1 MANPLFKNSKGDNV
15 NSPSNPLNEAN
26 KTYHQSR
33 NTFVYDRPHFTTA
46 CFADVTPY
54 EVVEGVGEDVLEFGN
69 KHHIRTYTLQSPLMS
84 DLFMK
89 KSYYMLDMRSIL
101 PNNWDKI
108 YREPAHGSDVP
119 VDGSVNTY
127 VENLFSTIHNI
138 CSSIS
143 VDGWNSSELSNLFRF
158 VFFLESIFSD
168 ASLFARLYNHYSNL
182 VYFVDDGGDLT
193 FYGRMTFDEAINILY
208 SNINSIILESFQ
220 QGVGYFY
227 LEDFI
232 SERTYS
238 IPTEISFVH
247 ALEYVRTYPE
257 RYNFIS
263 TVSSVTVTSII
274 DELLHFISTMRVDSV
289 ATASFPVNYARVAA
303 YQLVCSEYFTND
315 KVDNIYSAELYRQN
329 MYGLYRRFYGTS
341 FPTFVYNG
349 VDTLYDCLSGKY
361 LAACLTRLLQV
372 MTKTVP
378 SSLGDISDYV
388 FGYLENLFSI
398 RKSLRYGDYF
408 TGARPEPYAAV
419 DMDAEVID
427 GKVSAIDSTRSILAQ
442 RFANAVARSGR
453 KFSDYLT
460 DVIGG
465 YDVPDVTVPRWLA
478 SKTSKVSGFE
488 VENTTSENQG
498 NIVTVLNSANSDYIY
513 SVEAGSPC
521 IIIGVMTFSMERY
534 YSESLDRFSFHKDR
548 DDMFNKFMQ
557 FVGDQDVEAREYKAN
572 LVGSYAYQIRH
583 MEYKQRFPVVSGG
596 WRKFLPPMFMIAD
609 NVIDIESDQH
619 EYTINE
625 YNIRSL
631 NSDFDGFYASLT
643 NFGLASRFHFFM
655 KMENRCTAKRMMARQ
670 PSIL

>member
-33 NTFVYDRPHFTTA
+33 NTFGYDRSHFTTA
-46 CFADVTPY
+46 SFADVTPF
-54 EVVEGVGEDVLEFGN
+54 EVVEGLGEDELEFGN

-84 DLFMK
+84 DLFIK
-89 KSYYMLDMRSIL
+89 KSYYMLDMRAIL

-127 VENLFSTIHNI
+127 TTRLFRKIHKI
-138 CSSIS
+138 CSSLPT
-143 VDGWNSSELSNLFRF
+143 DGWTSSSLNHLFRL
-158 VFFLESIFSD
+158 VFFFESVFSD
-168 ASLFARLYNHYSNL
+168 ASLFARLYNHYANL
-182 VYFVDDGGDLT
+182 VYFIDDGGDMT
-193 FYGRMTFDEAINILY
+193 FYGRMTFDEAVNKLY
-208 SNINSIILESFQ
+208 SNINELIIANNILNPVYLLDN
-220 QGVGYFY
+220 VGECRY
-227 LEDFI
+227 
-232 SERTYS
+232 T
-238 IPTEISFVH
+238 IPTNISFVH
-247 ALEYVRTYPE
+247 ALEYIRTYPE
-257 RYNFIS
+257 RYSIFS
-263 TVSSVTVTSII
+263 DLDGVTINGI
-274 DELLHFISTMRVDSV
+274 LAELVHFISTMRIDNV
-289 ATASFPVNYARVAA
+289 ASTEFPVNYSRVAA
-303 YQLVCSEYFTND
+303 YQLICAEYFTND
-315 KVDNIYSAELYRQN
+315 KVDNIYSAKLYQQN
-329 MYGLYRRFYGTS
+329 MLGIWSRVHGSTL
-341 FPTFVYNG
+341 PTFVYNG
-349 VDTLYDCLSGKY
+349 IPTLYDALSGFALDEIMDTLEY
-361 LAACLTRLLQV
+361 HFVNRDFGIVGYTL
-372 MTKTVP
+372 
-378 SSLGDISDYV
+378 
-388 FGYLENLFSI
+388 GYLENLFSI

-419 DMDAEVID
+419 DMEAEVID
-427 GKVSAIDSTRSILAQ
+427 GKVSAIDTTRSILAQ
-442 RFANAVARSGR
+442 RFANAVARSRR

-596 WRKFLPPMFMIAD
+596 WRHFLPAMFMIAD
-609 NVIDIESDQH
+609 NVIDIESDQN

>member
-1 MANPLFKNSKGDNV
+1 MANPLFKNCKGENV

-33 NTFVYDRPHFTTA
+33 NTFGYDRPHFTTA
-46 CFADVTPY
+46 SFADITPF
-54 EVVEGVGEDVLEFGN
+54 EVVEGLGEDELEFGN

-84 DLFMK
+84 DLFIK

-127 VENLFSTIHNI
+127 VDNLFSTIHNI
-138 CSSIS
+138 CSTFSVENWTIS
-143 VDGWNSSELSNLFRF
+143 DMTNLFRF

-168 ASLFARLYNHYSNL
+168 ASLFARLYNHYANL
-182 VYFVDDGGDLT
+182 VYFVDDGGDMT
-193 FYGRMTFDEAINILY
+193 FYGSMTFDEAVNKLY
-208 SNINSIILESFQ
+208 SNINSIILRFAQEDVNYVYLLDSF
-220 QGVGYFY
+220 
-227 LEDFI
+227 
-232 SERTYS
+232 SERRYI
-238 IPTEISFVH
+238 IPKDISFVH

-257 RYNFIS
+257 RYRFFSDLSGDAVIG
-263 TVSSVTVTSII
+263 VL
-274 DELLHFISTMRVDSV
+274 DELVHFISTMRIDSV
-289 ATASFPVNYARVAA
+289 AVSFPVNYSRVAA
-303 YQLVCSEYFTND
+303 YQLICAEYFTND
-315 KVDNIYSAELYRQN
+315 KVDNIYSAELFRQN
-329 MYGLYRRFYGTS
+329 MFGLYRRFYGTS

-349 VDTLYDCLSGKY
+349 VDTMYDCLSGKY
-361 LAACLTRLLQV
+361 LSNCLTRLIQL
-372 MTKTVP
+372 MTKNVP
-378 SSLGDISDYV
+378 SSLGDISGYV

-419 DMDAEVID
+419 DMEAEVID
-427 GKVSAIDSTRSILAQ
+427 GKVSAIDTTRSILAQ
-442 RFANAVARSGR
+442 RFANAVARSRR

-596 WRKFLPPMFMIAD
+596 WRHFLPAMFMIAD
-609 NVIDIESDQH
+609 NVIDIESDQN